1 MPSLGQDMR
10 SVWRLEPLS
19 SFQEV
24 QASKHALPC
33 VLPCD
38 WSSDSSDTS
47 TGTISAVTSQ
57 DHVVISVQPDNHLI
71 YCKMEVNK
79 EPVKLTVDC
88 GSTVCILPERYLGDT
103 FIHPKIVN
111 LQKWNKTSVWTLSTC
126 KVKVKNSTTLQKY
139 KVDFV
144 FLAKY
149 LMGLI
154 NVHYDKFK

>member
-1 MPSLGQDMR
+1 MR

-24 QASKHALPC
+24 QAPKHVLPC

-57 DHVVISVQPDNHLI
+57 YHVVISVQPDNHLI
-71 YCKMEVNK
+71 YCEMEVNK

-88 GSTVCILPERYLGDT
+88 GATACILTERYLGDT
-103 FIHPKIVN
+103 FIHPRIVN
-111 LQKWNKTSVWTLSTC
+111 LQMWNKTSVWTLGIC
-126 KVKVKNSTTLQKY
+126 KVKVKNSATLQNY

-144 FLAKY
+144 ILAK
-149 LMGLI
+149 
-154 NVHYDKFK
+154 DFTS